1 MAPIEPRMEEAIGHD
16 ALKVWLDFW
25 ELTGRMRVDIIR
37 RTGTGG
43 DPAKMIPQAMS
54 ETVIR
59 AAQAILVGSESDPV
73 QDRAGEIPTS
83 QLKLE
88 FIDCVHRTDRLR
100 INGFEHEIDSVEERD
115 MGNFAIW
122 IVRAHRIE

>member
-37 RTGTGG
+37 RTEAAG
-43 DPAKMIPQAMS
+43 DPEKMIPHVTS

-59 AAQAILVGSESDPV
+59 AVQAILVGSESDPV
-73 QDRAGEIPTS
+73 HDRAGEIPTS
-83 QLKLE
+83 LLKLE